1 MLYPGIYRVPGT
13 SSTDKEVN
21 CMKSYRHLRHVLT
34 TSRAGHGFCRE
45 ADQRGLIAIYERI
58 ERKSSRRD

>member
-1 MLYPGIYRVPGT
+1 
-13 SSTDKEVN
+13 
-21 CMKSYRHLRHVLT
+21 MKSYRHLRHVLT